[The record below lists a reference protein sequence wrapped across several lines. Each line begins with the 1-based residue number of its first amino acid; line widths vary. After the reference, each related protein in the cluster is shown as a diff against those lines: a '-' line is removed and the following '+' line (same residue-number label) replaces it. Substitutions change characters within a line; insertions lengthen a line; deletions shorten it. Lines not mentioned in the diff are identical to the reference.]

1 VRSFLFTLLL
11 ATAIP
16 YVPNTLAQT
25 VLNAKLPVVPPQSPS
40 EPPASAP
47 SPAAS
52 IASRA
57 IPLPQVADQA
67 DELDSKLEEISR
79 KLKAPSA
86 QIAPDQTIAAQA
98 AQIEERAMQV
108 DSFTEHLSDNLQLRD
123 EVVYWRA
130 LSRQSGE
137 ERKLLS
143 ARASELQGQ
152 ILLLDEEQ
160 ARWQATEAQ
169 IHDTGGIE
177 VVAARVQ
184 QELTAISTVRSLA
197 DAQLNHVLILQSKLS
212 TTKNLRDLGV
222 QVIVA
227 GAKPARK

>member
-1 VRSFLFTLLL
+1 MIAEIQRPFKACSPESPVPEPHTCISRLRAPRDGVRGRARNHRVRSFLFTLLL

-123 EVVYWRA
+123 EV
-130 LSRQSGE
+130 
-137 ERKLLS
+137 
-143 ARASELQGQ
+143 
-152 ILLLDEEQ
+152 
-160 ARWQATEAQ
+160 
-169 IHDTGGIE
+169 
-177 VVAARVQ
+177 
-184 QELTAISTVRSLA
+184 
-197 DAQLNHVLILQSKLS
+197 
-212 TTKNLRDLGV
+212 
-222 QVIVA
+222 
-227 GAKPARK
+227 